1 VCPLRR
7 ADTRCDYDP
16 PVNDGLANAITV
28 GSLVLAAWALL
39 AAALN
44 RPAGRLQL
52 LGLGLIELALIAQ
65 AVVAVVRL
73 VDGERADEMPT
84 FIGYVVASL
93 LVLPI
98 GAALAIMERSRWGSV
113 IVGVASLVI
122 AVVILRLRQV
132 WGG

>member
-1 VCPLRR
+1 
-7 ADTRCDYDP
+7 
-16 PVNDGLANAITV
+16 
-28 GSLVLAAWALL
+28 
-39 AAALN
+39 
-44 RPAGRLQL
+44 
-52 LGLGLIELALIAQ
+52 
-65 AVVAVVRL
+65 
-73 VDGERADEMPT
+73 MPT

>member
-1 VCPLRR
+1 
-7 ADTRCDYDP
+7 
-16 PVNDGLANAITV
+16 VNDGLANAITV

-39 AAALN
+39 TAALN